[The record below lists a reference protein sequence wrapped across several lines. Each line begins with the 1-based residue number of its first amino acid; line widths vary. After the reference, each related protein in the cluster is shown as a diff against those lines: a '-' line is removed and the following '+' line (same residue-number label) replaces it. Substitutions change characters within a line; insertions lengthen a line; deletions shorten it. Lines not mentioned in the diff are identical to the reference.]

1 MDWVDRLAEALDQ
14 EPLSAL
20 EIDRLLHASRE
31 VAHRVERKA
40 TPLVAYL
47 VGLAVG
53 RSVAEGG
60 SREAALG
67 DALDAVVVRLPKAV
81 PAPGDDAS
89 S

>member
-20 EIDRLLHASRE
+20 EVDRLLRTSRD

-40 TPLVAYL
+40 TPMAAYL

-53 RSVAEGG
+53 RAVADGA
-60 SREAALG
+60 SREAAFG
-67 DALDAVVVRLPKAV
+67 DALEAVVVRLPKA
-81 PAPGDDAS
+81 PAQDEDPS
-89 S
+89 P